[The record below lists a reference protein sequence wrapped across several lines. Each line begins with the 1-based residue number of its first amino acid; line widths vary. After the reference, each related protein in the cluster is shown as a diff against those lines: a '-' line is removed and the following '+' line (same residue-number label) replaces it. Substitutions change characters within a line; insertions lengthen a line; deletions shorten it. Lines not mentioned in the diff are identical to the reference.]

1 MELAGDV
8 TTDLTRYERDRID
21 EVRGWYERRPG
32 AVDRLLAGASDRAR
46 WLLDRAMESDRVRE
60 ATERGAT
67 RVLETLEGQ
76 LLRDVHEPSLG
87 GGPTEPARRERAL
100 RRADERA
107 AQLRSRY
114 VGGLSGQAAVAGAAS
129 LSLPMAVLAVTGDIA
144 GALLGSLR
152 AAAHTLVVYGV
163 DRDDPAL
170 VPASVGLVAAASE
183 TEPSQRR
190 ATIHGAVL
198 QLTDGV
204 HGVPVTDE
212 IPRVVAQQTS
222 SRAAREAVE
231 QIARRMLRRRA
242 IRVVP
247 ILGAVASAS
256 ASAWLAGRVC
266 EAATHAGAV
275 RFLDQHAGVA
285 VREVLPTV

>member
-1 MELAGDV
+1 MELAGTV
-8 TTDLTRYERDRID
+8 TSDLTRYERDRIAD
-21 EVRGWYERRPG
+21 IRDWYGRRPG
-32 AVDRLLAGASDRAR
+32 TVDRLLAGASDRAR
-46 WLLDRAMESDRVRE
+46 WLLDRALESDRVRE

-76 LLRDVHEPSLG
+76 LLRDVDEPSLG
-87 GGPTEPARRERAL
+87 AGHVEPALRERAL

-129 LSLPMAVLAVTGDIA
+129 LSLPMAVVALAGDIA

-152 AAAHTLVVYGV
+152 TAAHTLVVYGV
-163 DRDDPAL
+163 DRDDPAI
-170 VPASVGLVAAASE
+170 VPASVGLVAVASE
-183 TEPSQRR
+183 TEVSERR
-190 ATIHGAVL
+190 AAIRAAVL
-198 QLTDGV
+198 QLTGGV
-204 HGVPVTDE
+204 GAVPVTDE

-222 SRAAREAVE
+222 SRAAKEAVE

-247 ILGAVASAS
+247 ILGAVASAT
-256 ASAWLAGRVC
+256 ASAWLASRVS
-266 EAATHAGAV
+266 EAATHAGAA
-275 RFLDQHAGVA
+275 RFLDQHAGVP
-285 VREVLPTV
+285 VRELLPPA

>member
-1 MELAGDV
+1 MELAEDV
-8 TTDLTRYERDRID
+8 TAGLTRYERDRIVEIRD
-21 EVRGWYERRPG
+21 WYGRRPG
-32 AVDRLLAGASDRAR
+32 AVDRLLAGASHRAR

-76 LLRDVHEPSLG
+76 LLRDVDEPSLRFD
-87 GGPTEPARRERAL
+87 PAEPAERERAL
-100 RRADERA
+100 QRADERA

-114 VGGLSGQAAVAGAAS
+114 VGALSGQAAIAGAAS
-129 LSLPMAVLAVTGDIA
+129 LSLPMAVVAVAGDIA

-152 AAAHTLVVYGV
+152 TAAHTLVVYGV

-183 TEPSQRR
+183 TETAERR
-190 ATIHGAVL
+190 ATIRGAVL
-198 QLTDGV
+198 RLTGGV
-204 HGVPVTDE
+204 GAVPVTDE

-222 SRAAREAVE
+222 SRAAKEAVE

-256 ASAWLAGRVC
+256 ASAWLAARVA
-266 EAATHAGAV
+266 EAATHAGTV
-275 RFLDQHAGVA
+275 RFLDQHASVPAG
-285 VREVLPTV
+285 EVLPTV